1 MTAIAIELPEEV
13 QVASDG
19 IIAFAEQEVMP
30 RHAKMAD
37 LFEDPTRLY
46 DNTGRFSKELIA
58 VITEVRMASAQ
69 AGFFSMCVPQ
79 ALGGAGLGHL
89 AYYVAWEALFHRCG
103 PKNWLMLYALAHWA
117 FGPSKLLE
125 QVSERARRQSFS
137 RTSSLAG
144 NPCALA

>member
-69 AGFFSMCVPQ
+69 AGFFSC
-79 ALGGAGLGHL
+79 L
-89 AYYVAWEALFHRCG
+89 
-103 PKNWLMLYALAHWA
+103 LYTS
-117 FGPSKLLE
+117 PSP
-125 QVSERARRQSFS
+125 RDDR
-137 RTSSLAG
+137 
-144 NPCALA
+144 

>member
-19 IIAFAEQEVMP
+19 IVAFAEQEVMP
-30 RHAKMAD
+30 RHAKLAD

-46 DNTGRFSKELIA
+46 DSAGRFSNELIA

-79 ALGGAGLGHL
+79 ALGGAGLGKKKN
-89 AYYVAWEALFHRCG
+89 YVGWEGLLDRCG
-103 PKNWLMLYALAHWA
+103 PKSWR
-117 FGPSKLLE
+117 
-125 QVSERARRQSFS
+125 VR
-137 RTSSLAG
+137 
-144 NPCALA
+144 